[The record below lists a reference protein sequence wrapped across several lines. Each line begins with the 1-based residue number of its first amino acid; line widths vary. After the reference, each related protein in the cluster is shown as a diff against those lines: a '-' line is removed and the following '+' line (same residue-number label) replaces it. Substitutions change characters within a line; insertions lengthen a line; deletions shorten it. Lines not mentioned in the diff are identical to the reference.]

1 MMRRIVSLALLLWG
15 VADASFAHDPKVPS
29 SIEDYPL
36 DRVSDH
42 IHVVHAT
49 QHLPNPQNRGF
60 MNNPAAILTPNG
72 VIVVDPGSS
81 AEIGK
86 QLLKKIRR
94 ISDKPVIAVLNTH
107 VHGDHWLGND
117 GIRTAYPN
125 VPIYAHERA
134 IERINA
140 GEGDYWIGVFMA
152 MTKGA
157 IAGTKVVA
165 PNIGLKGG
173 ETLDLDGLTLRIHHT
188 GHAHSDSDL
197 MIEVVNDKGLFFGDV
212 VTAKQVPNSDVPQ
225 DANFKGSIMA
235 IKTMLEGSATIFIP
249 GHGRSGGRE
258 VPTASLHFLEE
269 LHAAVTKYFKQG
281 LADYEMKEKI
291 LRDMARYKHWNNFN
305 EMGRVISFV
314 YKEVEADNF

>member
-117 GIRTAYPN
+117 GIRTVYPN

-173 ETLDLDGLTLRIHHT
+173 ETLDLDGLALRIHHT

>member
-86 QLLKKIRR
+86 QLLKKIRK

-117 GIRTAYPN
+117 GIRTVYPN